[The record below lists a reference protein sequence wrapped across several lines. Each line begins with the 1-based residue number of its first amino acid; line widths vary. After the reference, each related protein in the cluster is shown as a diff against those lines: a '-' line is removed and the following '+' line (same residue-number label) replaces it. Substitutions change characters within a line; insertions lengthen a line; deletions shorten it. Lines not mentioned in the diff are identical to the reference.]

1 VNRHRINDGNHQ
13 QRRNVM
19 DKQTTRSVSP
29 VSPHLVVAGAAEAIK
44 FYAKAFGAMQ
54 LVKLEGPDGKLMHAC
69 LSINGST
76 VMLVDE
82 NPQWKA
88 LGPKALGGTPI
99 TIHLQ
104 VRDVDTV
111 ADQAVAAGAKV
122 VMPVADMFWGD
133 RYGIVE
139 DPFGHR
145 WSLAT
150 TVRQMSEAEI
160 KEAAIKAFC
169 TETAPA

>member
-1 VNRHRINDGNHQ
+1 
-13 QRRNVM
+13 M
-19 DKQTTRSVSP
+19 DQQTTRSVSP

-44 FYAKAFGAMQ
+44 FYEKAFGAQQ

-88 LGPKALGGTPI
+88 LGPKALGGSPV
-99 TIHLQ
+99 TIHLH
-104 VRDVDTV
+104 VTDVDKL
-111 ADQAVAAGAKV
+111 AAQAVAAGAKV
-122 VMPVADMFWGD
+122 IMPVADMFWGD

-145 WSLAT
+145 WAVAQPQRNLTA
-150 TVRQMSEAEI
+150 AEL
-160 KEAAIKAFC
+160 KEAAREAMC
-169 TETAPA
+169 GEGASA